1 MSPTMPSCPRCGR
14 LHRVEELGTTAGSVW
29 FHCGTCG
36 HVWRRPAPGLDAFGL
51 ILAAEGIAAPPEEPA
66 AQVGTRRATRFPVR
80 LVLRYRRVGVSQ
92 WHSGLT
98 ENISRSGILFRT
110 RAPLEPSTPVEL
122 VLVLPG
128 HVAGEPES
136 RIRCEGRIVRT
147 EIPSASDLT
156 PAVAARVHR
165 YELAG

>member
-1 MSPTMPSCPRCGR
+1 MPTCPRCGR
-14 LHRVEELGTTAGSVW
+14 TQRVEELGTTAGSVW
-29 FHCGTCG
+29 LHCGTCG
-36 HVWRRPAPGLDAFGL
+36 HVWRRPAPGLDAFAL
-51 ILAAEGIAAPPEEPA
+51 ILAVEGVVAPPEESTPRIG
-66 AQVGTRRATRFPVR
+66 VPRATRFSVR
-80 LVLRYRRVGVSQ
+80 LVLRYRDAGGGP

-110 RAPLEPSTPVEL
+110 RTPLEPGTPVEL

-147 EIPSASDLT
+147 ELPSAPELT
-156 PAVAARVHR
+156 PGVAARVHQ
-165 YELAG
+165 YELAR